1 MNQQNL
7 NKSAVAD
14 LAGAGSLAGM
24 AAAEGFEA
32 AEYAVGLADFLRCNK
47 TPLANQWDRLQAL
60 AQAGAG
66 GDLASS
72 DALSQHFILLESLM
86 QRFSYESPKWAASGD
101 KRGPEYAERLLGA
114 AIKAHTAAARCLSA
128 LKVLR
133 DAPSA
138 SPNAPIAP
146 ASKCCKNAT
155 VD

>member
-1 MNQQNL
+1 M
-7 NKSAVAD
+7 
-14 LAGAGSLAGM
+14 AGM

-32 AEYAVGLADFLRCNK
+32 AEYAVGLANFIRCNK
-47 TPLANQWDRLQAL
+47 VPLANQRDRLQAL
-60 AQAGAG
+60 AQVGAG

-86 QRFSYESPKWAASGD
+86 QRFSYESTKWAASGD

-138 SPNAPIAP
+138 SPAPT
-146 ASKCCKNAT
+146 ASASECCINT
-155 VD
+155 TTN